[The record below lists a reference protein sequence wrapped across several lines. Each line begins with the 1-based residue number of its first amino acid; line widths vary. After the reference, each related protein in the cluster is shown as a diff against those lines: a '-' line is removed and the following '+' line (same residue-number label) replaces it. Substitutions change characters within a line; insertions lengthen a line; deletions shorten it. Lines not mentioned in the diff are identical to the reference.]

1 MMRLFGYIFILLMT
15 FSCILPEEM
24 HDAVVSDGE
33 TVEVTLS
40 LDMLK
45 ETCIEMTGSEI
56 ITKAIIDPSGKTQT
70 SELIKNFWVIQYD
83 GTDDNALLVGEP
95 KYFDDYQTFAES
107 MQNGGNEGK
116 LNLVASTDE
125 ATLFIL
131 ANTFDSKMTFPL
143 NTSLAMLKE
152 RSRDVTD
159 HLSVLATDGENR
171 YPVFCGVWKGT
182 ITEGETI
189 GCVLKRNVAK
199 ASLTIIPSDGVTVQ
213 SWQIRSVPSLSY
225 YYTDYDSNE
234 IFPTPSLETV
244 DYPLQ
249 SGSALSA
256 EVYLPVNQKGTVSEV
271 TSEAYKNYYAPIN
284 ATYLQVNT
292 VCDGTPVVY
301 SFYLGSNF
309 STDFNILPNHT
320 YSYTFKID
328 GKGDPSKDTR
338 VSYPDIVDYAGHGAE
353 TANCYIINPGKT
365 DEVRY
370 RIPVKRVDEFW
381 GGINGYEDKPEY
393 TLGTARK
400 WEVEILTT
408 NFDNTT
414 SRLYFT
420 KNTGTGCYNTSL
432 SEMEY
437 FEVAV
442 RPNTAG
448 SAIVAIREASEG
460 DSDPKPILW
469 SWHLWITGYAP
480 DEAYRNSPQ
489 TGVYAYGVTG
499 GYVHRYE
506 GTVWHEAYAKRFI
519 MDRNLGAFSNRH
531 CSVFEDGSIYYQ
543 YGRKDPFLGNLSYG
557 FKAYGT
563 EPIENHINSEDPT
576 ESVVYSIQNP
586 LKYFTSKGWE
596 SWSKGN
602 KYNPEKRDAT
612 LRWMDP
618 FTSTQ
623 TYKTMAIEKSIFD
636 PCPPGYCLPT
646 SNIWEDFRDQTE
658 KEPTTNI
665 NAAPNSMTRDF
676 PAYDSAPK
684 GLYYWPY
691 PADGM
696 STVIRQEEL
705 VYYPMTGIRQPTN
718 AMSQNETLYCL
729 STNIG
734 STINHVSSMSS
745 NSDAISKL
753 RADIGM
759 NMAQPVRCITLYDAE

>member
-24 HDAVVSDGE
+24 HDTVVSDGE

-56 ITKAIIDPSGKTQT
+56 ITKAIIDPSEETQT

-249 SGSALSA
+249 SGSTLSA

-292 VCDGTPVVY
+292 VFDGTPVVY

-309 STDFNILPNHT
+309 STDFNIALLRHT
-320 YSYTFKID
+320 ALVSRVQPTYGIPAVSSAPCMR
-328 GKGDPSKDTR
+328 PSSPK
-338 VSYPDIVDYAGHGAE
+338 SPWSI
-353 TANCYIINPGKT
+353 
-365 DEVRY
+365 
-370 RIPVKRVDEFW
+370 
-381 GGINGYEDKPEY
+381 GI
-393 TLGTARK
+393 
-400 WEVEILTT
+400 
-408 NFDNTT
+408 
-414 SRLYFT
+414 
-420 KNTGTGCYNTSL
+420 
-432 SEMEY
+432 
-437 FEVAV
+437 
-442 RPNTAG
+442 
-448 SAIVAIREASEG
+448 EA
-460 DSDPKPILW
+460 PI
-469 SWHLWITGYAP
+469 
-480 DEAYRNSPQ
+480 
-489 TGVYAYGVTG
+489 
-499 GYVHRYE
+499 
-506 GTVWHEAYAKRFI
+506 F
-519 MDRNLGAFSNRH
+519 
-531 CSVFEDGSIYYQ
+531 
-543 YGRKDPFLGNLSYG
+543 
-557 FKAYGT
+557 
-563 EPIENHINSEDPT
+563 INSR
-576 ESVVYSIQNP
+576 SVAKP
-586 LKYFTSKGWE
+586 L
-596 SWSKGN
+596 
-602 KYNPEKRDAT
+602 
-612 LRWMDP
+612 
-618 FTSTQ
+618 
-623 TYKTMAIEKSIFD
+623 
-636 PCPPGYCLPT
+636 
-646 SNIWEDFRDQTE
+646 
-658 KEPTTNI
+658 
-665 NAAPNSMTRDF
+665 
-676 PAYDSAPK
+676 
-684 GLYYWPY
+684 
-691 PADGM
+691 
-696 STVIRQEEL
+696 
-705 VYYPMTGIRQPTN
+705 
-718 AMSQNETLYCL
+718 
-729 STNIG
+729 
-734 STINHVSSMSS
+734 
-745 NSDAISKL
+745 
-753 RADIGM
+753 
-759 NMAQPVRCITLYDAE
+759 